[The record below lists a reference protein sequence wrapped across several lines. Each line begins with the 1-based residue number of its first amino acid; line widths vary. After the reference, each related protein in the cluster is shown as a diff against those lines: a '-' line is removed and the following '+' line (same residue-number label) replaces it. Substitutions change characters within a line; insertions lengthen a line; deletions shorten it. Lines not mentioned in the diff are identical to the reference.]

1 MKSAKR
7 AVPAEA
13 HPLSTFMN
21 EAVRPGRTKRTA
33 ARLALSAAMRE
44 GTLKPGDVLPPEK
57 ELAAILGV
65 SLGTVQVAL
74 RQLQEVGIIV
84 RRRGDGSKV
93 ASTEPL
99 TSSIWHFRFI
109 SRRDGKRVR
118 PIAEL
123 VDIDMVEQTGIWT
136 DFLGPKPAY
145 CRISRRYAVSG
156 CAPFGAEMYLDPVLV
171 PGLAETHPDE
181 WRMVNIR
188 TELEARYGI
197 FVQGTSQTVQL
208 APANS
213 ISARRLG
220 LQLGGHIYEIFAEAY
235 GPERR
240 PVYFQRLFVPAD
252 DYALSF
258 FSGIGA

>member
-1 MKSAKR
+1 MS
-7 AVPAEA
+7 
-13 HPLSTFMN
+13 

-57 ELAAILGV
+57 VFAAILGV

-123 VDIDMVEQTGIWT
+123 VDIDVVEQTGIWT

-156 CAPFGAEMYLDPVLV
+156 CAPFGAEMYLDPALV

-208 APANS
+208 APANT

-220 LQLGGHIYEIFAEAY
+220 LQLDGHIYEIFAEAY

-258 FSGIGA
+258 FSGTTA